1 MTPPEF
7 MDASSILSPGLLFWN
22 SLKKKKLG
30 KNLVIKFQN
39 SLMAEGYMP
48 LTQFRL
54 FQGLCEALSSFALL
68 TTLQKRRCSPLA
80 GEDSFTDV

>member
-30 KNLVIKFQN
+30 KTLLSN
-39 SLMAEGYMP
+39 
-48 LTQFRL
+48 FRTPSWQRDICHL
-54 FQGLCEALSSFALL
+54 LSSASS
-68 TTLQKRRCSPLA
+68 KDCARHSVPLPSSQPCKKGA
-80 GEDSFTDV
+80 VPL